1 MIPVR
6 CPKCRTE
13 MDAEDSLAGQRV
25 DCPACR
31 SVRAI
36 LVPKRV
42 QAVSAPR
49 YKRPD
54 MVRPCPA
61 CGNEAS
67 KQARTCPSCGHRLKS
82 VALSG
87 LMGACAVVFLLW
99 GLIYTPF
106 LLVGLVFAVISL
118 LAR

>member
-31 SVRAI
+31 SKRAV
-36 LVPKRV
+36 LVPSPARP
-42 QAVSAPR
+42 APTYTAPGLLR
-49 YKRPD
+49 H
-54 MVRPCPA
+54 CPA
-61 CGNEAS
+61 CGHEAS
-67 KQARTCPSCGHRLKS
+67 RQAATCPSCGHRLKS
-82 VALSG
+82 VTASG
-87 LMGACAVVFLLW
+87 LLGVGAVACLLL
-99 GLIYTPF
+99 GLGAWP
-106 LLVGLVFAVISL
+106 LLVVGGVLAVAAL